1 MNVLSKRSVALAG
14 ICAFALSGVLLYGC
28 SSSGSDQEILDKLN
42 QMEGD
47 IAQLKDSQAA
57 SGEQNASS
65 GQGDASASGSAAA
78 SEIASADDLEAT
90 IADLESRAAGAVETA
105 DAVVV
110 PQDPSARPQAYFDAK
125 APLEALEHEADT
137 FEDRIEEEYRQGSLD
152 RETFWTLDQR
162 VSVVENSLDSAAD
175 NLERR
180 MGVDD

>member
-65 GQGDASASGSAAA
+65 GQGDASAAA

-105 DAVVV
+105 DAVAV